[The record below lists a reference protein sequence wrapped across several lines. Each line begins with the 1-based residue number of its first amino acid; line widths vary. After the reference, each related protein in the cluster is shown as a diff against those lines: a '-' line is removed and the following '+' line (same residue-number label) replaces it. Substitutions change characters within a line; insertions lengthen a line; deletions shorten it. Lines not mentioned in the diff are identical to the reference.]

1 MKWKIANT
9 LFVVS
14 IFLFIVGAVFNYYQ
28 SKNSIESSLEKA
40 RRIKKEKA
48 EEKRRAKEDV
58 EKEMYEEVM
67 EVDEMHA
74 NDIDNEIETI
84 INNNNN
90 GK

>member
-1 MKWKIANT
+1 MRSKIANV

-14 IFLFIVGAVFNYYQ
+14 VVLFIVGAIFNYYQ
-28 SKNSIESSLEKA
+28 SKTSVETSLEKA

-48 EEKRRAKEDV
+48 EQRKK
-58 EKEMYEEVM
+58 EKEEEEVEIM
-67 EVDEMHA
+67 DQALDVDE
-74 NDIDNEIETI
+74 IETEFETI

>member
-48 EEKRRAKEDV
+48 EEKRRAKEEV

-67 EVDEMHA
+67 EVDEMHT

>member
-40 RRIKKEKA
+40 RRIKKEKS
-48 EEKRRAKEDV
+48 EEKRAEREAE
-58 EKEMYEEVM
+58 EQEEEELYAEVM
-67 EVDEMHA
+67 EVDE
-74 NDIDNEIETI
+74 IDKEIETI
-84 INNNNN
+84 INKNKN

>member
-9 LFVVS
+9 LFVTS
-14 IFLFIVGAVFNYYQ
+14 IFLFIVGAIFNYYQ

-48 EEKRRAKEDV
+48 EEKRAEREA
-58 EKEMYEEVM
+58 EMQQEEELYAEVM
-67 EVDEMHA
+67 EVDE
-74 NDIDNEIETI
+74 IDKEIETI
-84 INNNNN
+84 INKNKN

>member
-1 MKWKIANT
+1 MKSKIANV

-14 IFLFIVGAVFNYYQ
+14 VFLFIVGAIFNYYQ
-28 SKNSIESSLEKA
+28 SRTSVETSLEKA

-48 EEKRRAKEDV
+48 EQRKRQKEEQEIDMG
-58 EKEMYEEVM
+58 ESTL
-67 EVDEMHA
+67 EVDE
-74 NDIDNEIETI
+74 IETEFETI

>member
-1 MKWKIANT
+1 MRSKIANV

-14 IFLFIVGAVFNYYQ
+14 VVLFIVGAIFNYYQ
-28 SKNSIESSLEKA
+28 SKTSVETSLEKA

-48 EEKRRAKEDV
+48 EPRKK
-58 EKEMYEEVM
+58 EKEEEEVEIM
-67 EVDEMHA
+67 DQALDVDE
-74 NDIDNEIETI
+74 IETEFETI

>member
-1 MKWKIANT
+1 MKSKIANV

-14 IFLFIVGAVFNYYQ
+14 VVLFIVGAMFNYYQ
-28 SKNSIESSLEKA
+28 SKTSVETSLEKA

-48 EEKRRAKEDV
+48 EQRKRQKE
-58 EKEMYEEVM
+58 EEEMEIMEEPV
-67 EVDEMHA
+67 EVDE
-74 NDIDNEIETI
+74 IETEFETI